1 MGKYFGTDGI
11 RGVAGEDLTVEL
23 AYKLARAACY
33 KLKDVDNKLIVI
45 GKDTRI
51 SGDMLEAA
59 LISGITSMGFDVY
72 RLGVIPTPA
81 VAYLTRFYNA
91 CCGIVI
97 SASHNPYEFNGIKY
111 FSNEGFKLKDSL
123 EEEIEYLIDHQDEID
138 LKVTGEKVGRVYEEE
153 CARDTYINYLLSR
166 VDLDLTGVKVSLDCG
181 YGATSEIAPIIFNR
195 LNADVTVTNTEY
207 DGKNINFKCGSTN
220 PEVISNLVR
229 ISESD
234 MGFSFDGDGDRLI
247 ACDETGEIMDGDHV
261 ICAVGHF
268 LKENNKLKNNAVVGT
283 VMTNIGLIK
292 SLKEIGVDV
301 IKTQVGDR
309 YVLEEM
315 RKNGYIIGGEQ
326 SGHIIFIEDNTT
338 GDGILSAIKLAE
350 IAVKSKQKLSK
361 MNNLMTS
368 FPQVLV
374 NAKVNNEYKKIYKDD
389 EVINQKIAELEHEFK
404 DEGRVLIRPSGTEP
418 LIRVMIE
425 GENQEYLE
433 KKAIELKDL
442 IEERCELIWK
452 Q

>member
-11 RGVAGEDLTVEL
+11 RGVAGKDLTVEL
-23 AYKLARAACY
+23 AYKLARAACF

-51 SGDMLEAA
+51 SGDMLESA

-81 VAYLTRFYNA
+81 VAYLTRHYKA

-123 EEEIEYLIDHQDEID
+123 EEEIEHLIDNQNEID
-138 LKVTGEKVGRVYEEE
+138 WEITGENVGRVYEKED
-153 CARDTYINYLLSR
+153 ARDIYADYILSR
-166 VDLDLTGVKVSLDCG
+166 VDLDLSGVKVSLDCG
-181 YGATSEIAPIIFNR
+181 YGATSEVAPIIFEK
-195 LNADVTVTNTEY
+195 LNADVNVANTKY
-207 DGKNINFKCGSTN
+207 DGKNINDGCGSTN
-220 PEVISNLVR
+220 PEVISKLVKD
-229 ISESD
+229 SQSD

-247 ACDETGEIMDGDHV
+247 ACDETGEIMDGDHA
-261 ICAVGHF
+261 ICAVAHY
-268 LKENNKLKNNAVVGT
+268 LKENDKLKNNAVVGT
-283 VMTNIGLIK
+283 VMTNIGLVK
-292 SLKEIGVDV
+292 SLKEVGVDV
-301 IKTQVGDR
+301 IKTKVGDR

-315 RKNGYIIGGEQ
+315 RENGYIIGGEQ

-338 GDGILSAIKLAE
+338 GDGILSAVKLAE
-350 IAVKSKQKLSK
+350 ISMNSNKKLSEL
-361 MNNLMTS
+361 NSLMTS

-374 NAKVNNEYKKIYKDD
+374 NAKVNNEYKKEYMNDD
-389 EVINQKIAELEHEFK
+389 VINQKIAELESEFK

-425 GENQEYLE
+425 GEDIEVLE
-433 KKAIELKDL
+433 KKATELKNL
-442 IEERCELIWK
+442 IEERCK
-452 Q
+452 